1 MTAPQW
7 LHALR
12 PPGRIR
18 HAEALRLRPLALE
31 VFFLGTAM
39 GDPDLRWPMGQFRP
53 ASLPAT
59 GGLYTSPL
67 PDWSDAAGPVGNRS
81 GTGPAQSSEHRGASG
96 RASMAASRAAGAR
109 SMR

>member
-1 MTAPQW
+1 MTAPQR
-7 LHALR
+7 LQALR

-39 GDPDLRWPMGQFRP
+39 RDPDLQRPSGPLRP

-59 GGLYTSPL
+59 GSVYTSVMRGRAA
-67 PDWSDAAGPVGNRS
+67 AAGPVGKRS
-81 GTGPAQSSEHRGASG
+81 GTGPAQSSEHSGASG
-96 RASMAASRAAGAR
+96 RASIAVSRAAGAK